1 LDERIFCGTRF
12 ASRCENRTV
21 MPSSFLLWER
31 RIIFMP
37 KNKENTKFAGIFTK
51 KYWQEATLQFKDVKI
66 LTIAAL
72 IVALRIAVKFAKI
85 RLAPG
90 LNMSLDGYVNSLG
103 SVIYGPVVGL
113 AVGLISDTLGVI
125 VTGEMGEYF
134 PPFALVEMSSSFLFG
149 LFFWRRKINFTRALT
164 AKFSIN
170 FISNI
175 VLTSI
180 FMKWM
185 YYIYYGIEK
194 AQTYNLING
203 VRIAK
208 NLIMFPLEATLIV
221 LVLSMALPILA
232 KLKLVDKNYST
243 IDKPSNK
250 ALILQLVFFTLL
262 SVGLVLLY
270 VFVLKDAVSAWNIKI
285 W

>member
-1 LDERIFCGTRF
+1 MQKNTESKKF
-12 ASRCENRTV
+12 AS
-21 MPSSFLLWER
+21 
-31 RIIFMP
+31 
-37 KNKENTKFAGIFTK
+37 IFTL

-221 LVLSMALPILA
+221 FVLSMALPILA
-232 KLKLVDKNYST
+232 KLKLVDKNYSV

-250 ALILQLVFFTLL
+250 ALVLHLILFTLL

-270 VFVLKDAVSAWNIKI
+270 VFVLKDVVSAWNIKI

>member
-1 LDERIFCGTRF
+1 MI
-12 ASRCENRTV
+12 TV
-21 MPSSFLLWER
+21 
-31 RIIFMP
+31 
-37 KNKENTKFAGIFTK
+37 
-51 KYWQEATLQFKDVKI
+51 
-66 LTIAAL
+66 AAL

-85 RLAPG
+85 KIAPG

-113 AVGLISDTLGVI
+113 VVGLISDTLGCI
-125 VTGEMGEYF
+125 VTGDMGEYF

-149 LFFWRRKINFTRALT
+149 LFFWKRKISFSRALA
-164 AKFSIN
+164 AKFSVN

-175 VLTSI
+175 ILTSL

-185 YYIYYGIEK
+185 YLVYYGLDK
-194 AQTYNLING
+194 AQAYNLING

-232 KLKLVDKNYST
+232 KLKLVNKNYSQ
-243 IDKPSNK
+243 IDKPSN
-250 ALILQLVFFTLL
+250 LVLVLQIIFFTAL
-262 SVGLVLLY
+262 SVGLILLY
-270 VFVLKDAVSAWNIKI
+270 VFVLKDLVSGWNIKLL
-285 W
+285 